1 MKTYPNDN
9 IRNVVLLGHGSSGK
23 TTLTEAILFS
33 LGLTSRMGRV
43 EDGNTV
49 SDYTKEEISRKFSI
63 GTSLIPIEWED
74 NKINFLDTPGYFDF
88 VGETTGALHVTDGA
102 VIFLDASSGVEVGT
116 EKAWA
121 ATSKMNL
128 PRMLFINKMDKDN
141 IEYVELMHKLKEVF
155 GKKVAPFV
163 LPIGEGEDF
172 KGFVNVVDMVG
183 RIYDGKKCN
192 DGPIPEDLMDQIEP
206 IREMLVE
213 SVAESDEEL
222 LEKYFEGEEFTAE
235 EMTRGLRAGV
245 VSGEIVPVVVGSAL
259 KGVGIHTLM
268 DVLIKYFPSPAEHTP
283 VSKGIKP
290 YTEEE
295 IERKMDSKEPFSAIV
310 FKTIVDPFVGKI
322 SLMKVLSGIL
332 KKDMEVYNPQKDSSE
347 RVGGVFSLR
356 GKKQLEVNELV
367 AGDIGAVAKLSD
379 TQSGDTLCEKGNP
392 IEYPRIVFP
401 SPGLFKAIEPKA
413 KGDEDKI
420 GGALTRLNDEDP
432 SFTVTRNR
440 ETNQM
445 ILGGQGT
452 MQLAIIANR
461 LKELY
466 DVDVEVIPMKIA
478 YRETIKGTATVQ
490 GRHKKQTG
498 GAGQYG
504 DVHIRFEP
512 SEENFVFAEEVFGG
526 AVPRNYFP
534 AVEKGLEESMVQ
546 GPLAGYQVV
555 NIKATLLDGSYHAV
569 DSSEMAFKIAA
580 ALAFKKGLPEANPIL
595 LEPVMHLEIVVPDD
609 YMGDIMG
616 DLNKRR
622 GRILGME
629 PAESGHQKVIAEAP
643 EAELFSY
650 SSDLRSM
657 TQARGDFT
665 VRFERYEEVPAM
677 IAERVIAQSQEED

>member
-1 MKTYPNDN
+1 MKVYPKEK

-23 TTLTEAILFS
+23 TTLTEAILFNQ
-33 LGLTSRMGRV
+33 GLTSRMGRV

-49 SDYTKEEISRKFSI
+49 SDYTKEEIARKFSI
-63 GTSLIPIEWED
+63 GTGLIPIEWKD
-74 NKINFLDTPGYFDF
+74 NKINLLDTPGYFDF
-88 VGETTGALHVTDGA
+88 VGETTGALHVADCA
-102 VIFLDASSGVEVGT
+102 VIFLDALSGVEVGT

-121 ATSKMNL
+121 AASKMNI
-128 PRMLFINKMDKDN
+128 PRMLFINKMDKEN
-141 IEYVELMHKLKEVF
+141 IEYAELISKVKETF
-155 GKKVAPFV
+155 GQKIVPFAV
-163 LPIGEGEDF
+163 PIGDGEEF
-172 KGFVNVVDMVG
+172 KGFVDVVDMVA
-183 RIYDGKKCN
+183 RLYDGKKYSE
-192 DGPIPEDLMDQIEP
+192 GAVPQELMDDVES
-206 IREMLVE
+206 IRETLVE

-222 LEKYFEGEEFTAE
+222 LEKYFEGEEFTPD
-235 EMTRGLRAGV
+235 EMTQGLRAGV
-245 VSGEIVPVVVGSAL
+245 LSGEIVPLIVGSAVN
-259 KGVGIHTLM
+259 GVGVQNLM
-268 DVLIKYFPSPAEHTP
+268 DLLVKYFPSPDEFRP
-283 VSKGIKP
+283 VAKGVKP
-290 YTEEE
+290 FSEEE
-295 IERKMDSKEPFSAIV
+295 LERKMDADEPFSAIV

-322 SLMKVLSGIL
+322 SLMKILSGTL

-347 RVGGVFSLR
+347 RVGGVFLLR
-356 GKKQLEVNELV
+356 GKKQIDVSELK

-379 TQSGDTLCEKGNP
+379 TQSGDTLCEKGKS
-392 IEYPRIVFP
+392 IQYPAITFP

-420 GGALTRLNDEDP
+420 GGALTRLNEEDP

-461 LKELY
+461 LKEIY
-466 DVDVEVIPMKIA
+466 DVDVEVVPMKIA
-478 YRETIKGTATVQ
+478 YRETIKGTSTVQ

-512 SEENFVFAEEVFGG
+512 SEEHFVFAEEVFGG

-534 AVEKGLEESMVQ
+534 AVEKGLEEAMVQ

-580 ALAFKKGLPEANPIL
+580 GLAFKKGLPEADPIL
-595 LEPVMHLEIVVPDD
+595 LEPVMRLEIVIPDD

-629 PAESGHQKVIAEAP
+629 PAENGHQKVIAEAP

-657 TQARGDFT
+657 TQARGEFT
-665 VRFERYEEVPAM
+665 VRFERYEEVPAS
-677 IAERVIAQSQEED
+677 IAEKVIAQSQEEN

>member
-1 MKTYPNDN
+1 MKTYPNDK

-33 LGLTSRMGRV
+33 LGQTSRMGRV

-63 GTSLIPIEWED
+63 GTGLIPVEWD
-74 NKINFLDTPGYFDF
+74 DCKINFLDTPGYFDF
-88 VGETTGALHVTDGA
+88 VGETTGALHVTDSA
-102 VIFLDASSGVEVGT
+102 IIFLDASSGIEVGT

-121 ATSKMNL
+121 AASRMNM
-128 PRMLFINKMDKDN
+128 PRMLFINKMDKEN
-141 IEYVELMHKLKEVF
+141 IEYVELVQKLKEVF

-172 KGFVNVVDMVG
+172 KGFVNVVNMVG
-183 RIYDGKKCN
+183 RIYDGKQCN
-192 DGPIPEDLMDQIEP
+192 DGPIPEELMDRIEP

-222 LEKYFEGEEFTAE
+222 LDKYFEGEEFTPE
-235 EMTRGLRAGV
+235 EMQQGLRAGV
-245 VSGEIVPVVVGSAL
+245 LSGEIVPVVVGSAA
-259 KGVGIHTLM
+259 KGIGIHTLM
-268 DVLIKYFPSPAEHTP
+268 DVLIDYFPAPAEYKP
-283 VSKGIKP
+283 VNKGVKP
-290 YTEEE
+290 HTEEE
-295 IERKMDSKEPFSAIV
+295 IERKMDPKEPFSAIV

-322 SLMKVLSGIL
+322 SLMKVLSGTL
-332 KKDMEVYNPQKDSSE
+332 KKDLEVYNPQKDSNE
-347 RVGGVFSLR
+347 KLGNIFLLR
-356 GKKQLEVNELV
+356 GKKQIDVVEVV
-367 AGDIGAVAKLSD
+367 AGDIAAVAKLND
-379 TQSGDTLCEKGNP
+379 TQSGDTLCDKSNP
-392 IEYPRIVFP
+392 IEYPRIEFP

-413 KGDEDKI
+413 KGDEDRI
-420 GGALTRLNDEDP
+420 GGALSRLNEEDP

-478 YRETIKGTATVQ
+478 YRETIKGTSTVQ

-534 AVEKGLEESMVQ
+534 AVEKGLEESMAQ

-555 NIKATLLDGSYHAV
+555 NINATLLDGSYHAV

-629 PAESGHQKVIAEAP
+629 PAQAGHQKVFAEAP

-657 TQARGDFT
+657 TQARGEFT
-665 VRFERYEEVPAM
+665 VRFERYEEVPGM
-677 IAERVIAQSQEED
+677 IAEKIIAQSQEED